1 MPTGD
6 DSRAMFTAT
15 IIMRKL
21 NAINKSP
28 IANFIGNDGS
38 KFFLANCAQ
47 IPAKIG
53 ANKTTITGLQTEAN
67 QLESHILQSINPYS
81 PLQKYLMNQLI
92 DQSLTKKQRLLQ
104 KVKIIK
110 LNFFFQKHLVR
121 EKKKIYKI

>member
-38 KFFLANCAQ
+38 KFFLASCAQ

-53 ANKTTITGLQTEAN
+53 ANKTTITGFAN
-67 QLESHILQSINPYS
+67 C
-81 PLQKYLMNQLI
+81 NQPTGISYPTI
-92 DQSLTKKQRLLQ
+92 DKS
-104 KVKIIK
+104 V
-110 LNFFFQKHLVR
+110 
-121 EKKKIYKI
+121 